1 AHGEAALD
9 RELADHAVRL
19 TDEQPAAG
27 LAAVV
32 AEHVEPRERADP
44 GAAIDVAADDGEP
57 FVVIVFGDRIDQP
70 GGRRRRRLGGHE
82 TLVLAVRIE
91 EEAAFLH
98 APAVVAARL
107 DDVDLLDVVLARVAD
122 PQLVGFGIDRYPERI
137 PESVRVDFLR
147 DFGLP

>member
-1 AHGEAALD
+1 
-9 RELADHAVRL
+9 
-19 TDEQPAAG
+19 
-27 LAAVV
+27 
-32 AEHVEPRERADP
+32 
-44 GAAIDVAADDGEP
+44 
-57 FVVIVFGDRIDQP
+57 DQP

-147 DFGLP
+147 DFGLPGERIRRRNPVPAVRGVGPERVDPQDRAEGIAEALPVAAVD